1 MATSLANP
9 IEQHITCNVCLEL
22 FVNPH
27 ALRCLHTYCYQCIQ
41 NLERENRIWCPECRQ
56 YTDLSDV
63 KKDFK
68 MESLITTY
76 RDVSENDDEPQETV
90 CDACED
96 SMKPVKS
103 FCTNCEELLCADCSK
118 AHTGMKATK
127 NHKLITFAQ
136 LRESKKQEFDNYI
149 ETVSDEERE
158 MDLKCTRNRELIEN
172 IQQAELGQMA
182 EVNRLR
188 QCIIDDVN
196 SHHDSLLSQIL
207 SINQDKIRNLE
218 QQGQMFRE
226 ARQELTD
233 KKQFLQ
239 DVSHTQDINLL
250 TDTLKKQSEQL
261 EQELRAIHFK
271 LPRFDRNVKSS
282 VQVVKGV
289 DWNPD
294 TSTRI
299 EVAGT
304 AADGGSESR
313 YYMQSPRPLSMWEVA
328 PTAAAVRLKGIQS
341 SHVLVRNM
349 LLLVHRLIV
358 ISEPIESDIT
368 TQQTL

>member
-149 ETVSDEERE
+149 EAVSDEERE
-158 MDLKCTRNRELIEN
+158 MDLKCTRNRELIES
-172 IQQAELGQMA
+172 IQQEEVRQMA

-188 QCIIDDVN
+188 QSILDDVN
-196 SHHDSLLSQIL
+196 RHHDGLLSQIW
-207 SINQDKIRNLE
+207 SINQGTIRNLE

-226 ARQELTD
+226 ARQQLAD
-233 KKQFLQ
+233 KKQFLE

-250 TDTLKKQSEQL
+250 TDTLKNLSEQL
-261 EQELRAIHFK
+261 EQELRAIHSK

-282 VQVVKGV
+282 IQVVKEV
-289 DWNPD
+289 DWGPV
-294 TSTRI
+294 TSTI
-299 EVAGT
+299 IKVAGR
-304 AADGGSESR
+304 AAVGESGLK
-313 YYMQSPRPLSMWEVA
+313 YNMQSPEPLSMLRVA
-328 PTAAAVRLKGIQS
+328 PAAIVRHKGRQTS
-341 SHVLVRNM
+341 AVLVRNM
-349 LLLVHRLIV
+349 LLLVHSLIV
-358 ISEPIESDIT
+358 ISEPRV
-368 TQQTL
+368 